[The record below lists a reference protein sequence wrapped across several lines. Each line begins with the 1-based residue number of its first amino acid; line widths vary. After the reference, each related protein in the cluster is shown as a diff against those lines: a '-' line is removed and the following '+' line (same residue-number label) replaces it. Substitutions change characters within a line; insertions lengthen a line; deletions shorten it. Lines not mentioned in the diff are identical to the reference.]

1 MRKLLSILSIPAIV
15 VGGCAA
21 TSGGSPDYGMAAG
34 NVIRSAEAASTR
46 NQADLVYRMLLGE
59 FAGRRGRSDVAL
71 QQYLVLAMEVSDPSL
86 AERAVNIGLYA
97 QRYQEALPA
106 ARRWVSLAP
115 ENTEARRALI
125 LLLVESGRSEEAAAE
140 VLALLDATEGGAA
153 QVSALGGLMA
163 RVRNA
168 EAAVDMWR
176 RVAEARPSA
185 PEIAQTL
192 AQAALRAQNYE
203 LALISI
209 DRVLGAEPD
218 WAHAWL
224 LKNRILLQQ
233 GKPAQALAVLDQA
246 AKLHPRDSA
255 IGLAYA
261 RALIQDGRTDD
272 ARQRLRRLANAEP
285 EDADVQFVAGALAL
299 EAGDLDDAERFLKAA
314 LKHPARASDAAFEL
328 GRVAEQ
334 RGDFESASRWF
345 DQVGQ
350 GQRLLD
356 AQVRAANA
364 LIHLGRLEEAAA
376 RYQELRTENDELAV
390 RIYLAET
397 EALRDADHPRL
408 ALEGLNRALDVYPD
422 NHDLLYARALVAE
435 RLNLLDLVESDLRTI
450 IDADPENAH
459 ALNALGYTLA
469 DRTERYQEALGYISE
484 ALELLPNDPAVLDSM
499 GWVLYRLGRHDEALE
514 HLRQAYEITP
524 DEEIAAHLGEVLWMK
539 GDRQGALDVWNNELS
554 RAGADAAP
562 RVRRTM
568 ERLGI

>member
-21 TSGGSPDYGMAAG
+21 TSGELPEGIAAG

-46 NQADLVYRMLLGE
+46 NHADLVYRMLLGE

-115 ENTEARRALI
+115 DDPEARRALI
-125 LLLVESGRSEEAAAE
+125 LLLVESGHTEEAADE
-140 VLALLDATEGGAA
+140 LLAVLDAPDGGSA

-168 EAAVDMWR
+168 EAAVDLWR
-176 RVAEARPSA
+176 RVAQARPEA

-203 LALISI
+203 LALESI
-209 DRVLGAEPD
+209 DRVLSAEPD

-224 LKNRILLQQ
+224 LKNGILLQQ
-233 GKPAQALAVLDQA
+233 GKPAEALEVLDQA
-246 AKLHPRDSA
+246 AQLHPEDST

-261 RALIQDGRTDD
+261 RALIQDGRTED
-272 ARQRLRRLANAEP
+272 ARELLRRLAEAEP
-285 EDADVQFVAGALAL
+285 DNADVQFVAGALAL
-299 EAGDLDDAERFLKAA
+299 EAGELDDAERFLKGA
-314 LKHPARASDAAFEL
+314 LKHPARSADAAFEL

-334 RGDFESASRWF
+334 RGDYESALEWF
-345 DQVGQ
+345 DQVGP

-364 LIHLGRLEEAAA
+364 LIHIGRLEEAAA
-376 RYQELRTENDELAV
+376 RYQEMRAENDDLAV
-390 RIYLAET
+390 RIYLAES
-397 EALRDADHPRL
+397 EALRDSDHAQR
-408 ALEGLNRALDVYPD
+408 ALDGLNRALEAYPG
-422 NHDLLYARALVAE
+422 NHDLLYARALMAE

-450 IDADPENAH
+450 IAADPENAH
-459 ALNALGYTLA
+459 ALNAFGYTLA
-469 DRTERYQEALGYISE
+469 DRTERYEEALGYISK

-499 GWVLYRLGRHDEALE
+499 GWVLYHLDRHDEALQ
-514 HLRQAYEITP
+514 HLRRAYQIMP

-539 GDRQGALDVWNNELS
+539 GDRQGALDVWNDELS
-554 RAGADAAP
+554 RAGAHAAP
-562 RVRRTM
+562 RVRKTM